1 MQENLGFQWKTQT
14 RKHEEKKK
22 TQPKFPEFTSL
33 KDPDNTN
40 SSEDD
45 KEPQTTAIHQPG
57 KSVDFEVPS
66 QDPEIMNLPGSSAQN
81 ERVGA
86 SGCQAVDHSRALSN

>member
-1 MQENLGFQWKTQT
+1 MFLELYKCKRIWVFSGK
-14 RKHEEKKK
+14 RKQGNMRKKK

-45 KEPQTTAIHQPG
+45 KEPQTTAIH
-57 KSVDFEVPS
+57 
-66 QDPEIMNLPGSSAQN
+66 
-81 ERVGA
+81 
-86 SGCQAVDHSRALSN
+86 